1 VLFYS
6 QVYLFTFLP
15 IVLFLF
21 YFNKFTK
28 IDYKYTLII
37 CSIIFYSWWNIYYL
51 PLIILSII
59 INYYFC
65 KALITFEQNKF
76 LLFYAI
82 LFNVL
87 ILIIFK
93 YTDFIITNINYF
105 FNTNLQLLKIP
116 FPLALSFITFQII
129 TFLVNCF
136 DKEISEIKFKDFF
149 LFIIFFPQLIAGPIV
164 KYKYMHPQFIN
175 NKILRFNY
183 SNFTLGLVILFIG
196 LIKKLI
202 FAETLGN
209 FVDFGYNNTENLST
223 IYSWILSF
231 SFTFQ
236 LYFDFSGY
244 IDMAT
249 GSALML
255 NIFLPKNFNSPYK
268 SLSIIDFWQR
278 WHITLS
284 EFLTNYIYMP
294 WAKSIQKFNF
304 LKSMFLIIIVFL
316 IAGIWHGASWCF
328 VLFGLTH
335 GVGLVVNHFFKRF
348 NFFKINKFVSWF
360 FTFNFINISF
370 IFFRSENFIQSLN
383 LLKSMFGLNL
393 KNESLILL
401 NFNNFNDVKFIFIFI
416 LSFLICL
423 IFKNSSY
430 LIEKYGEIK
439 KY

>member
-1 VLFYS
+1 MLFYS
-6 QVYLFTFLP
+6 QVYLFAFLP

-21 YFNKFTK
+21 YFNKFIK
-28 IDYKYTLII
+28 IDHRYVLIF

-51 PLIILSII
+51 PLIIFSIT

-65 KALITFEQNKF
+65 KTLITFEQNKF

-93 YTDFIITNINYF
+93 YTDFIIVNINYF
-105 FNTNLQLLKIP
+105 CNTNLQLLNIP

-183 SNFTLGLVILFIG
+183 SNFILGLVILFIG
-196 LIKKLI
+196 LVKKLI
-202 FAETLGN
+202 FADTLGN
-209 FVDFGYNNTENLST
+209 FVDFGYQNTENLST
-223 IYSWILSF
+223 FYSWILSF

-268 SLSIIDFWQR
+268 SLSVIDFWQR

-284 EFLTNYIYMP
+284 EFLTNFIYMP
-294 WAKSIQKFNF
+294 WAKSIKKLNF

-348 NFFKINKFVSWF
+348 NFFKINKLVSWF

-370 IFFRSENFIQSLN
+370 IFFRSDNFIQSLN
-383 LLKSMFGLNL
+383 LLKSMFILNL
-393 KNESLILL
+393 KNESSILL
-401 NFNNFNDVKFIFIFI
+401 NFNNFNDVKFVFIFI

-430 LIEKYGEIK
+430 LIEKYREIK
-439 KY
+439 